1 VSVDHS
7 GPAFPS
13 GIQPTGYAS
22 EGSAFEYGMTLRDYF
37 AGQALAGVWAGRESD
52 FVKISAP
59 TTTDVAIACYA
70 IADAMIAARS
80 GHGRPTGEA

>member
-1 VSVDHS
+1 MKIIDNG

-13 GIQPTGYAS
+13 A
-22 EGSAFEYGMTLRDYF
+22 YGTTNGNDGLTMRDYF

-59 TTTDVAIACYA
+59 TTDDVAVACYA
-70 IADAMIAARS
+70 IADAMIKARS